1 MRGKRIPFRALWL
14 WELYAVLGYAVLLFL
29 IYTFLVPYTWL
40 WILLVSFFSGF
51 YLLVAIV
58 YLPLLYL
65 GTRYNISEEL
75 ITFECGVIYRH
86 KTALFRENL
95 IMVGLFQSPLDF
107 LFGLASLRCSGPG
120 GIVILGYLSKE
131 QALALKE
138 ELTEKK
144 RLKPIAETAV
154 RNETNA
160 SH

>member
-1 MRGKRIPFRALWL
+1 MQYWVMRSFF
-14 WELYAVLGYAVLLFL
+14 FL

-86 KTALFRENL
+86 KTALFRKNL
-95 IMVGLFQSPLDF
+95 IVVGLFQSPLIFCLVSRPCVAADRAESLYWDIF
-107 LFGLASLRCSGPG
+107 LKNRHLR
-120 GIVILGYLSKE
+120 
-131 QALALKE
+131 
-138 ELTEKK
+138 
-144 RLKPIAETAV
+144 
-154 RNETNA
+154 
-160 SH
+160 